1 MSAKLYLPAE
11 IQAQIL
17 LEAFKII
24 AFPDFWRARAVNSK
38 PTETSRQVHV

>member
-1 MSAKLYLPAE
+1 MSAKVYLPAE

-38 PTETSRQVHV
+38 PTETS